1 MIEKPAAGGPA
12 LAVPADGP
20 PVGRTPRLAH
30 ECAVA
35 GIRVLAL
42 PPGPV
47 ELAMEF
53 EWHALNVVPI
63 TMAPE
68 LMRVGGTSHAGQA
81 VEPDGLC
88 WQPAG
93 SDLRLRCVNPVWE
106 PLLEVDPLRL
116 DALAHEALGGRRVT
130 GEFVFWRHDPLV
142 AAPSRLLVE
151 HLRGEAVDPLYVEG
165 LAVAVVARGLR
176 LAAGSLGAPSTRGV
190 DARITRAVEHAEA
203 HLERP
208 LALAQLA
215 AVACMSPYHFLRC
228 FRDATGRTP
237 AAWVRERRVAR
248 ARALL
253 RDPRLPLAQ
262 VAFACGFASQ
272 SHFGEVFRA
281 LTGATPGAYRAA
293 VTG

>member
-1 MIEKPAAGGPA
+1 M
-12 LAVPADGP
+12 
-20 PVGRTPRLAH
+20 
-30 ECAVA
+30 
-35 GIRVLAL
+35 
-42 PPGPV
+42 
-47 ELAMEF
+47 
-53 EWHALNVVPI
+53 
-63 TMAPE
+63 
-68 LMRVGGTSHAGQA
+68 
-81 VEPDGLC
+81 
-88 WQPAG
+88 
-93 SDLRLRCVNPVWE
+93 
-106 PLLEVDPLRL
+106 
-116 DALAHEALGGRRVT
+116 
-130 GEFVFWRHDPLV
+130 
-142 AAPSRLLVE
+142 
-151 HLRGEAVDPLYVEG
+151 
-165 LAVAVVARGLR
+165 
-176 LAAGSLGAPSTRGV
+176 
-190 DARITRAVEHAEA
+190 EHAEA

-281 LTGATPGAYRAA
+281 QTGATPGAYRAA